1 MRPLSPAER
10 AAILA
15 EHPEASEADLDRM
28 LALIARR
35 AARPPEPGRRIARMP
50 EDDEL
55 AALEAERFPRLH
67 AALKRAQGSGP
78 A

>member
-1 MRPLSPAER
+1 MRPLSPEER

-15 EHPEASEADLDRM
+15 EHPESSEADLDRM

-35 AARPPEPGRRIARMP
+35 AARPPEPGPRIARMP

-55 AALEAERFPRLH
+55 ATLEAERFPRMH
-67 AALKRAQGSGP
+67 EALERAQRMGP